1 MPENWLPRAAAAVA
15 VTWLTVTG
23 LLWAWS
29 GLSILIGT
37 ISSDCETIALRAFG
51 PFTGKHGGTCLA
63 DSARSSWGIGGGL
76 AAVIVLLVGLALLAA
91 AIRVFEWAT
100 ARFTKA

>member
-1 MPENWLPRAAAAVA
+1 MPENWLPRTVAALA

-29 GLSILIGT
+29 GLSILVGAV
-37 ISSDCETIALRAFG
+37 SSDCETIALRAFG
-51 PFTGKHGGTCLA
+51 PFTGRAGGTCLA

-76 AAVIVLLVGLALLAA
+76 AAVLVILVGCALLAA
-91 AIRVFEWAT
+91 AIWAFERAT
-100 ARFTKA
+100 AHLSRT